1 MQRKTTKVRCVR
13 LTRIGSA
20 EPPGFLLRSV
30 KHALSVSVTLAV
42 LAGCGTDS
50 SGPAVAAPGPGP
62 AERSVFLDPGHSGL
76 SDSSITRQV
85 PNGRDGTKDCQT
97 TGTSTSSGYPEH
109 AFNWDVVNRIRT
121 RLEAQGVSVQLS
133 RPNDTELG
141 PCIDQR
147 ADEANAMKPDAI
159 VSIHADGG
167 PDWGRGFH
175 VIYSSP
181 PLNET
186 QAVTSVGFAEL
197 MRDTLRSKGLQEAN
211 YIGSE
216 GLMGRADLA
225 GLNLYQY
232 PGILVELGNMR
243 NANDAAEMESVEG
256 RASYADAVVD
266 GIAAF
271 LQTKG

>member
-1 MQRKTTKVRCVR
+1 MRRKTTKTRCVR
-13 LTRIGSA
+13 LSRVGSSGH
-20 EPPGFLLRSV
+20 PGFLLLSV
-30 KHALSVSVTLAV
+30 KHAFSVLVTLTV
-42 LAGCGTDS
+42 LVGCGTDS
-50 SGPAVAAPGPGP
+50 SGSAVAAPVPQP
-62 AERSVFLDPGHSGL
+62 AERSVFLDPGHSGH

-85 PNGRDGTKDCQT
+85 PNGRGGTKDCQT

-109 AFNWDVVNRIRT
+109 AFNWDVVNLIRT
-121 RLEAQGVSVQLS
+121 RLEAQGVRVQLS

-186 QAVTSVGFAEL
+186 QAGASIGFAEL
-197 MRDTLRSKGLQEAN
+197 MRNTLRSKGLLEAN
-211 YIGSE
+211 YIGSG
-216 GLMGRADLA
+216 GLIGRADLA

-243 NANDAAEMESVEG
+243 NADDAAEMESAEG
-256 RASYADAVVD
+256 RAAYADAVVD

-271 LQTKG
+271 LQTKS